1 MNKFLLT
8 AATLLFALTTFSAGT
23 YAAVEKRYVADSLW
37 LQLRSGPS
45 SEFRILKALKS
56 GEHLIFIEEDA
67 AKGYT
72 RVKTSKGLEGWVL
85 TRFLVNEPVA
95 KEKLI
100 LANREMEK
108 LKAELA
114 TTKTQKA
121 ELEAQVEGLKGD
133 RSGLSRS
140 QDKLEKELNRI
151 KTISSNALA
160 LDEKSKKL
168 TKRNQELEIQVE
180 ALTAENAQ
188 LRDDRQQTYL
198 IYGGGLVIIGIFAGL
213 VLPSLRGGKRNGG
226 GWA

>member
-1 MNKFLLT
+1 VKNILLFI
-8 AATLLFALTTFSAGT
+8 ATLMFSLGA
-23 YAAVEKRYVADSLW
+23 AAVEKRYVADTLW

-45 SEFRILKALKS
+45 SEYRILKALQS
-56 GEHLIFIEEDA
+56 GEHLIFIEEDEA
-67 AKGYT
+67 TGYT
-72 RVKTSKGLEGWVL
+72 RVKTTKGLEGWVL
-85 TRFLVNEPVA
+85 TRFLLNEPIA

-100 LANREMEK
+100 LANREMDK
-108 LKAELA
+108 LKAELS
-114 TTKTQKA
+114 TLKSQKE
-121 ELEAQVEGLKGD
+121 ELTAQVENLKSD

-140 QDKLEKELNRI
+140 QDKLEKELKRI
-151 KTISSNALA
+151 TTISSNALA

-168 TKRNQELEIQVE
+168 TQRNQELEIQVE

-213 VLPSLRGGKRNGG
+213 VLPSLRGGKRSG